1 MPEKDGAE
9 EKSTKS
15 VVNKKQKQMM
25 GEEGYDIA
33 RDMGR
38 VRPSKDKKDA
48 TTMPVSDEVKK
59 TQKVNKGPSALD
71 LVKKKY
77 KGQIMDVGKKKAN
90 EELDLTKVAEAL
102 GGYIVEEPTKK
113 NKSKI
118 ESGTFKYKR
127 DNTDRAAANRRAKKD
142 QAINAFIRGK
152 DAWNPPSPE
161 ELAYQDMKRE
171 AEKSGETVRPPS
183 KGEIKSKGGPIRNV
197 QANADRRRADA
208 AADAMSDIKS
218 DRKVMGGV
226 TPEVKRAAK
235 KTIQKPLKD
244 RVQTQRDALTKR
256 ITDRSALRGSKRAQR
271 QAMATGGET
280 TGSLAKGNLEF
291 PGDRSG
297 ATTQAKLDVDF
308 KKALKLSGGS
318 REFSRTFSGPKRAA
332 AQAKRDA
339 ERDTAFST
347 FQQKRAKDV
356 EKMGEI
362 SAREKS
368 IISKFRKPKSGT
380 RDLSTMNPDE
390 LRRRGMGG
398 DGSGSTEGSAG
409 VSGSTTV
416 GTSLDAIRKKEQNRN
431 PNFNQFQDLARKAG
445 KDADVLRFQRDNL
458 RTPEKM
464 DKEKIKAVNKQVKGA
479 LDAEKRYKDAAKGS
493 KKDAI
498 IPMTRTVYKN
508 PDAPRGEEGEKV
520 KTNIAS
526 YLDKIDP
533 KSTGVKQIPKSPS
546 LISKLGKYTQK
557 NPVIGGVGA
566 LVGLD
571 AVRGGAEQIGKL
583 LSPGNIGLRGGRV
596 GRRSAKQ

>member
-1 MPEKDGAE
+1 MPEKDGDE
-9 EKSTKS
+9 DKSTKS
-15 VVNKKQKQMM
+15 VVKKKQKQMM

-59 TQKVNKGPSALD
+59 TQKINKGPSAFER
-71 LVKKKY
+71 VKAKY
-77 KGQIMDVGKKKAN
+77 GKSVMNVGKKKAN

-102 GGYIVEEPTKK
+102 GGYIVEQPN
-113 NKSKI
+113 NK
-118 ESGTFKYKR
+118 
-127 DNTDRAAANRRAKKD
+127 DRAAANRRAKKD

-171 AEKSGETVRPPS
+171 AEKSGETVRPPN

-208 AADAMSDIKS
+208 AADAMSDIKG

-297 ATTQAKLDVDF
+297 ATAQAKFDVDF
-308 KKALKLSGGS
+308 KKALKLSGAS
-318 REFSRTFSGPKRAA
+318 NEFSRTFSGPKRAA

-339 ERDTAFST
+339 ERDAAFST

-362 SAREKS
+362 SARTKS
-368 IISKFRKPKSGT
+368 VISKFGKPKSGA

-390 LRRRGMGG
+390 LRRRGIGG

-409 VSGSTTV
+409 ASGSTAG
-416 GTSLDAIRKKEQNRN
+416 GTGSEVRNTRKDIVRTTNQTKN
-431 PNFNQFQDLARKAG
+431 PNYNQFQDLSRKARK
-445 KDADVLRFQRDNL
+445 DANILSFERDKLRN
-458 RTPEKM
+458 PEGM
-464 DKEKIKAVNKQVKGA
+464 DKEKIKATNKQVRGA
-479 LDAEKRYKDAAKGS
+479 LDAEKRYRDAAKGS
-493 KKDAI
+493 KSSAI
-498 IPMTRTVYKN
+498 VPMTKDGKAT
-508 PDAPRGEEGEKV
+508 P
-520 KTNIAS
+520 IAT
-526 YLDKIDP
+526 YLQKD
-533 KSTGVKQIPKSPS
+533 IPKQPS

-557 NPVIGGVGA
+557 NPVLGGVGA

-571 AVRGGAEQIGKL
+571 AVRGGAEQLGKI

-596 GRRSAKQ
+596 GRRSARQ